1 MAENGKRGRHGCLW
15 AAIFLMLLVAGC
27 GVLIVIGL
35 FVVKRSGE
43 HTVWRHGKGAD
54 EYPALNEI
62 WAEGGGHTKVVRI
75 PLRGMIMLG
84 GEDGF
89 FGAHAGSADLALR
102 AIQRATQD
110 TEVKA
115 VIMDIDS
122 GGGGITASD
131 ILYKA
136 LVDFKAE
143 QDGRVVVALLND
155 VAASGAYY
163 VALAADHIVA
173 HPTTI
178 TGSIGVLVQSLSF
191 RELAQKI
198 GVKDVTI
205 KSGEN
210 KDILNPF
217 NELTPEQR
225 RMMQGIVD
233 ELYGRF
239 VSLVAENRELSEE
252 KVRSF
257 ADGSIFTA
265 KSAIELG
272 LVDEIGYWKDA
283 LAQTRKMLKVDDV
296 RVYRYEEEMSLSSLF
311 KSADSRNPMSALL
324 QPFTHTRLMYLWQ
337 M

>member
-1 MAENGKRGRHGCLW
+1 MAENGKRGKHGCLW
-15 AAIFLMLLVAGC
+15 AAIVLMLLVAGC

-35 FVVKRSGE
+35 FAAKRSGE
-43 HTVWRHGKGAD
+43 HAAWHHGRGAD
-54 EYPALNEI
+54 EYPELKEI
-62 WAEGGGHTKVVRI
+62 WAEGTGTLKVVRI
-75 PLRGMIMLG
+75 PLSGMIMLG
-84 GEDGF
+84 GEDDF
-89 FGAHAGSADLALR
+89 FGSKAGSAGLALR

-110 TEVKA
+110 PEVKA

-136 LVDFKAE
+136 LVDFKAA
-143 QDGRVVVALLND
+143 QPGRVVVALFND

-163 VALAADHIVA
+163 IALAADHIIA

-178 TGSIGVLVQSLSF
+178 TGSIGVLVQSLNMK
-191 RELAQKI
+191 ELALKI

-217 NELTPEQR
+217 NDMTAEQR

-239 VSLVAENRELSEE
+239 VSLVSENRELSEE
-252 KVRSF
+252 KVKSF

-265 KSAIELG
+265 RQAIELG
-272 LVDEIGYWKDA
+272 LVDEIGYWSDA
-283 LAQTRKMLKVDDV
+283 LASTAEMLDVGAV
-296 RVYRYEEEMSLSSLF
+296 RVYRYEEEISLSSFF
-311 KSADSRNPMSALL
+311 KSTYDRNPLSALL
-324 QPFTHTRLMYLWQ
+324 QPFTRTRMMYLWQ

>member
-1 MAENGKRGRHGCLW
+1 MAENKTRKRHGCLW
-15 AAIFLMLLVAGC
+15 ASIFLMLLLAGC
-27 GVLIVIGL
+27 GALVVTGL
-35 FVVKRSGE
+35 LALKHSGE
-43 HTVWRHGKGAD
+43 YTAWRQGKGAD
-54 EYPALNEI
+54 ECPALNEV
-62 WAEGGGHTKVVRI
+62 WAEGSGHTKVVRI

-84 GEDGF
+84 AEDGF
-89 FGAHAGSADLALR
+89 FGAQAGSADLALR
-102 AIQRATQD
+102 AIQRATFD
-110 TEVKA
+110 EEVKA
-115 VIMDIDS
+115 IIMDIDS

-136 LVDFKAE
+136 LTDFRDA
-143 QDGRVVVALLND
+143 QNGRVVVALFND

-163 VALAADHIVA
+163 IALAADHIVA

-178 TGSIGVLVQSLSF
+178 TGSIGVLVQSLSMK
-191 RELAQKI
+191 ELAQKI

-217 NELTPEQR
+217 NDISPEQR

-239 VSLVAENRELSEE
+239 VKLVAENREIPED

-257 ADGSIFTA
+257 ADGSIYTA

-272 LVDEIGYWKDA
+272 LVDEIGYWSDA
-283 LAQTRKMLKVDDV
+283 LVSTKELLKVDDL
-296 RVYRYEEEMSLSSLF
+296 RVYRYEEEISLSSLF
-311 KSADSRNPMSALL
+311 KSASPHNPMSALL
-324 QPFTHTRLMYLWQ
+324 QPFTRTRLMYLWQ